1 MNTVLTRER
10 ILHILEEEL
19 PYLCREYGVE
29 RLALYG
35 SFAQGTPDEDSDVD
49 LLVELNRPLGLDFV
63 ALADHLEERLGC
75 RVDLATFETLKL
87 SLNHPRYRPV
97 AENIQR
103 TLADVRAAAG

>member
-1 MNTVLTRER
+1 MNMVLTRER
-10 ILHILEEEL
+10 ILRILEEEL
-19 PYLCREYGVE
+19 PYLCQEYGVV

-49 LLVELNRPLGLDFV
+49 LLVELNRPLGLEFV
-63 ALADHLEERLGC
+63 ALADHLEERLGR
-75 RVDLATFETLKL
+75 RVDLATFDTLNH

-97 AENIQR
+97 AQNIQG